1 MQSFKV
7 KAMSKYE
14 TEDKYYIAESTEGE
28 LYVYISA
35 KKDSPIKPQIIYDGY
50 DHALFIRS
58 PEESII
64 LDYINPEA
72 RDKLRKATEVIIVE
86 TLLETIKD
94 AYIANMNIVEKIPVD
109 WTKIG
114 LTSWDEKALGH

>member
-1 MQSFKV
+1 
-7 KAMSKYE
+7 MSKYE
-14 TEDKYYIAESTEGE
+14 TENQYYIAESTDGE

-35 KKDSPIKPQIIYDGY
+35 KKASPIHPQIVYDGF

-64 LDYINPEA
+64 LDYINPDA
-72 RDKLRKATEVIIVE
+72 RDKLRKATAVIVVE

-94 AYIANMNIVEKIPVD
+94 AYIADMNIVDKIPVD
-109 WTKIG
+109 WSQIG
-114 LTSWDEKALGH
+114 LTTWEEKSMAY

>member
-1 MQSFKV
+1 
-7 KAMSKYE
+7 MSKYE
-14 TEDKYYIAESTEGE
+14 TEDKYYIAESSNGE

-35 KKDSPIKPQIIYDGY
+35 KSNNPVCPQIVYDGL

-64 LDYINPEA
+64 LDYINPDA
-72 RDKLRKATEVIIVE
+72 RDKLRKATAVIVVE

-94 AYIANMNIVEKIPVD
+94 AYIANMNIVEKIPLD
-109 WTKIG
+109 WSQIG
-114 LTSWDEKALGH
+114 LTTWEEKALGH

>member
-1 MQSFKV
+1 MT
-7 KAMSKYE
+7 KYE

-35 KKDSPIKPQIIYDGY
+35 KKASPIKPKIIYDGF
-50 DHALFIRS
+50 DHALFVRS

-64 LDYINPEA
+64 LDYINPDA
-72 RDKLRKATEVIIVE
+72 RDKLRKAREVIVVE

-94 AYIANMNIVEKIPVD
+94 AYIANMNIVDKIPVD
-109 WTKIG
+109 WSQIG
-114 LTSWDEKALGH
+114 LTTWEEKVLGH

>member
-1 MQSFKV
+1 
-7 KAMSKYE
+7 MSKYE

-35 KKDSPIKPQIIYDGY
+35 KKNNPIHPQIVYDGY

-64 LDYINPEA
+64 LDYINPDA
-72 RDKLRKATEVIIVE
+72 RDKLRKAPNVIVVE

-94 AYIANMNIVEKIPVD
+94 AYIADMNIVEKIPVD
-109 WTKIG
+109 WTQIG
-114 LTSWDEKALGH
+114 LTTWEEKVLGH

>member
-1 MQSFKV
+1 
-7 KAMSKYE
+7 MSKYA
-14 TEDKYYIAESTEGE
+14 TEDKYYIAESSVGE
-28 LYVYISA
+28 LYIYIDA
-35 KKDSPIKPQIIYDGY
+35 KKDSPVHPQIVYDGF

-64 LDYINPEA
+64 LDYINPDA
-72 RDKLRKATEVIIVE
+72 RDKLRKARAVIVVE

-94 AYIANMNIVEKIPVD
+94 AYVADMNIVEKIPVD

-114 LTSWDEKALGH
+114 LTTWEEKALGH

>member
-1 MQSFKV
+1 
-7 KAMSKYE
+7 MSKYE

>member
-1 MQSFKV
+1 M
-7 KAMSKYE
+7 AKYE

>member
-1 MQSFKV
+1 M
-7 KAMSKYE
+7 AKYA
-14 TEDKYYIAESTEGE
+14 TEDKYYIAESANGE

-35 KKDSPIKPQIIYDGY
+35 KKASPIKPQIVYDGF

-72 RDKLRKATEVIIVE
+72 RDKLRKARAVIVVE
-86 TLLETIKD
+86 TLLETIKE
-94 AYIANMNIVEKIPVD
+94 AYIADMNIVEKIPVD

-114 LTSWDEKALGH
+114 LTTWEEKSLNH

>member
-1 MQSFKV
+1 MT
-7 KAMSKYE
+7 KYE

-35 KKDSPIKPQIIYDGY
+35 KKDSPIKPQIVYDGY

-64 LDYINPEA
+64 LDYINPDA
-72 RDKLRKATEVIIVE
+72 RDKLRKATNVIVVE

-94 AYIANMNIVEKIPVD
+94 AYIADMNIVEKIPLD
-109 WTKIG
+109 WSQIG
-114 LTSWDEKALGH
+114 LTTWEEKALGH

>member
-1 MQSFKV
+1 M
-7 KAMSKYE
+7 AKYE
-14 TEDKYYIAESTEGE
+14 TENKYYIAESSQGE

-35 KKDSPIKPQIIYDGY
+35 KKDSPVHPQIIYDGF
-50 DHALFIRS
+50 DHALFVRS

-64 LDYINPEA
+64 LDYINPDA
-72 RDKLRKATEVIIVE
+72 RDKLRKAKEVIVVE

-109 WTKIG
+109 WSKIG
-114 LTSWDEKALGH
+114 LTTWEEKVLEH

>member
-1 MQSFKV
+1 M
-7 KAMSKYE
+7 AKYE

-35 KKDSPIKPQIIYDGY
+35 KKDTPTHPQIIYDGF
-50 DHALFIRS
+50 DHALFVRS

-64 LDYINPEA
+64 LDYINPDA
-72 RDKLRKATEVIIVE
+72 RDKLRKAREVIVVE

-94 AYIANMNIVEKIPVD
+94 AYIANMNIVDKIPLD
-109 WTKIG
+109 WSQIG
-114 LTSWDEKALGH
+114 LMSWEEKVLGH